1 LCAGSSRCSTRTQN
15 ENPIPNP
22 DSDRIAVFIG
32 NNNQLSAP
40 EGDNPELQHL
50 PAVQRGGIE
59 MMTDLECREEEQE
72 AICQMRDIEQGI
84 TQLGGDEEEEE

>member
-1 LCAGSSRCSTRTQN
+1 LFAGFSRCSPETQN
-15 ENPIPNP
+15 ENQIHHAGYN
-22 DSDRIAVFIG
+22 RRAVFIG
-32 NNNQLSAP
+32 NNNQF
-40 EGDNPELQHL
+40 EHRQRDNPELQPV
-50 PAVQRGGIE
+50 PAVRGDVE